1 MSECNLFLFEI
12 PELITTF
19 KLVCEEMINN
29 LFSRIPRV
37 TMTSLPFRC
46 TVEKYCFE
54 ILMYLHQQLPFCG
67 NCTSFSKTFLSKY
80 LTQAICFYTLCIIH
94 PLSNM
99 LCFTPWILFY
109 RLPLQAGGLFGSVT
123 QSQINLLSAART
135 VSNVTNS
142 QLLSSKSAWSFMSI
156 WQKNQIELLSPLK
169 LQYYALLSPPFY
181 HLKLQ
186 LSCRGRIYFTQ

>member
-1 MSECNLFLFEI
+1 MHCWKMLLWNSDV
-12 PELITTF
+12 PT
-19 KLVCEEMINN
+19 
-29 LFSRIPRV
+29 P
-37 TMTSLPFRC
+37 
-46 TVEKYCFE
+46 
-54 ILMYLHQQLPFCG
+54 LPFCG

-80 LTQAICFYTLCIIH
+80 LTQAICFYALCIIH

-109 RLPLQAGGLFGSVT
+109 RLPLQEAGGLFGSVT
-123 QSQINLLSAART
+123 VSNQSPLSAART
-135 VSNVTNS
+135 GSNVTNS